1 MTEWGKTHPGLH
13 HRRRNRQNLVWR
25 AVGTIYLEETE
36 RQFPVEK
43 SFCTSCF
50 CMLNLNDSII
60 WTGNRQNGIYQI
72 NKRTEEQTPL
82 PQFSS
87 SKLYM
92 TYLYMDSQGN
102 IWAGTNNDGLFV
114 LNKKGEKLKS
124 YSKKELGSNAI
135 KGIIEDDQNTI
146 WIGTD
151 NGLCNIQPKSGLIS
165 RYTIADGLPTNQ
177 FNYSS
182 VCKKPDGD
190 CSSEQLME

>member
-1 MTEWGKTHPGLH
+1 MTEWGKLIRVLH

-25 AVGTIYLEETE
+25 AVGTIFTLKK
-36 RQFPVEK
+36 QNGSFQLKVSALPV
-43 SFCTSCF
+43 F

-102 IWAGTNNDGLFV
+102 IWAGTNNDGLLF
-114 LNKKGEKLKS
+114 
-124 YSKKELGSNAI
+124 
-135 KGIIEDDQNTI
+135 
-146 WIGTD
+146 
-151 NGLCNIQPKSGLIS
+151 
-165 RYTIADGLPTNQ
+165 
-177 FNYSS
+177 
-182 VCKKPDGD
+182 
-190 CSSEQLME
+190 